1 MLCRRGFLGA
11 NPEER
16 QTVPEDQELN
26 DVEHRNEGNLMN
38 PNPTTSKPV
47 LLHIRLRRRREE
59 LCLLQRQ
66 IAEILGVTTECVG
79 LWESGQRR
87 MELSKLPR
95 IAKAL
100 KLDGKQLCAQGLL
113 EFHPA
118 VYAAL
123 FGNAAVQANTP

>member
-1 MLCRRGFLGA
+1 
-11 NPEER
+11 
-16 QTVPEDQELN
+16 
-26 DVEHRNEGNLMN
+26 MN
-38 PNPTTSKPV
+38 SNPTTSKPV

-59 LCLLQRQ
+59 LCLLQWQ
-66 IAEILGVTTECVG
+66 IAEMLGVTPECVG

-95 IAKAL
+95 LAKAL
-100 KLDGKQLCAQGLL
+100 KLDGRQLCAQGLL

-123 FGNAAVQANTP
+123 FGNSAAVQANTP